1 MRLLGLTLISAGVL
15 AAVSATAAIA
25 APSTQLQLSCST
37 YSKVRSRNETYVMNL
52 DLGRKSGAV
61 VRDSEPSANVPVIS
75 NDKTIAVI
83 MKADGGQYIYY
94 IARDSAKL
102 TASFTKGGPGV
113 PDQVYG
119 ACTTPSGGAL

>member
-15 AAVSATAAIA
+15 AGVSTAATAAPA
-25 APSTQLQLSCST
+25 LQVQLSCST

-52 DLGRKSGAV
+52 DLGKKSGAM
-61 VRDSEPSANVPVIS
+61 VRDNEPSANVPVIS

-83 MKADGGQYIYY
+83 LKADGGQYIYY

-102 TASFTKGGPGV
+102 TASFTKGGAGA